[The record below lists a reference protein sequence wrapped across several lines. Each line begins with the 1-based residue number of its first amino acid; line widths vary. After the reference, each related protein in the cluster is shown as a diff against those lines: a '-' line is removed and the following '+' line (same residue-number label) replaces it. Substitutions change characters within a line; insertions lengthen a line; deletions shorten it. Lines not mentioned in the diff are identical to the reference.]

1 LSSIVSGRGAY
12 ARWAVLLL
20 TMVLAA
26 CYPRYNWRE
35 LPVADG
41 LAVLAFPARIDV
53 AQREVVLAGLKV
65 NFVLTSAKVDDSLF
79 SFGYAQLPPES
90 ARPAREAARQA
101 LIDSLAKGMG
111 QEAPASAQ
119 EGTVFKLVS
128 AQGESPLVVFARVVL
143 HHDVVMRVVASGPP
157 TELTDEIAR
166 EFMRSLVLR

>member
-1 LSSIVSGRGAY
+1 MSSIVSVRGAH

-20 TMVLAA
+20 AMVLAA

-65 NFVLTSAKVDDSLF
+65 SFELTSAKVDDSLF

-90 ARPAREAARQA
+90 ALPAREAARQA

-119 EGTVFKLVS
+119 EGTVFKLES
-128 AQGESPLVVFARVVL
+128 LQGESPLVVFARVLL
-143 HHDVVMRVVASGPP
+143 HRDVVMRVVASGPP
-157 TELTDEIAR
+157 EELTEEIAR